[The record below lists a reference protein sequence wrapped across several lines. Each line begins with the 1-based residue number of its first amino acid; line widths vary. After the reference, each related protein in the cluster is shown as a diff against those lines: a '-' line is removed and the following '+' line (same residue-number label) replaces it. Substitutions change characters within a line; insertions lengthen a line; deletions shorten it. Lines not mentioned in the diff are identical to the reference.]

1 MTLSSQPELNSSKT
15 EEGEQKAKSHKA
27 ECKAK
32 KRNRKAKGLELIK
45 NRKWLTSNFIEL
57 NTHQHCFNYLEAKVK
72 HFEEDQQLH
81 QEALKVKKSQSMA
94 HAGPTIQKM
103 NGCYKMGRWTKDE
116 HFRFLEA
123 LKLFGKEWKKV
134 QEHVMSRT
142 ST

>member
-1 MTLSSQPELNSSKT
+1 MQPAALNNKVQLPLVTLSSQPELISSKT
-15 EEGEQKAKSHKA
+15 EEGGDQHKAKNNKA

-81 QEALKVKKSQSMA
+81 QEALKVKKS
-94 HAGPTIQKM
+94 
-103 NGCYKMGRWTKDE
+103 
-116 HFRFLEA
+116 
-123 LKLFGKEWKKV
+123 
-134 QEHVMSRT
+134 
-142 ST
+142 